1 MTTELSTGV
10 DASRRFSP
18 LTWLGLLLRA
28 YVVVSLLLG
37 GIVAA
42 AVGVPV
48 LLWEGC
54 VRLFRGAKP
63 EQALSDNVFATGMT
77 TGRKRDNDAIPI

>member
-1 MTTELSTGV
+1 MNDMTTELSSGA
-10 DASRRFSP
+10 DACRWFSP

-28 YVVVSLLLG
+28 YVALAFLLSGL
-37 GIVAA
+37 VAA

-54 VRLFRGAKP
+54 ARLLRGCT
-63 EQALSDNVFATGMT
+63 QSHS
-77 TGRKRDNDAIPI
+77 RR

>member
-1 MTTELSTGV
+1 MNDMTTELSSGA
-10 DASRRFSP
+10 DACRWFSP

-28 YVVVSLLLG
+28 YVALAFLLSGL
-37 GIVAA
+37 VAA

-54 VRLFRGAKP
+54 VWLLR
-63 EQALSDNVFATGMT
+63 
-77 TGRKRDNDAIPI
+77 GRKQSRACIERQSGTERQ